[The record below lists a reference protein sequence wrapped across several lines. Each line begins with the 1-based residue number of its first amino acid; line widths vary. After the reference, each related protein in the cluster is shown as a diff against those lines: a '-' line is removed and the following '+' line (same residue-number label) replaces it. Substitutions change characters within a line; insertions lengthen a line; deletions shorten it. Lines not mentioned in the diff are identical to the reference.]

1 MELPL
6 YVRIE
11 PSATSNQYVS
21 TYRKLTLS
29 KLYLVADAAVT
40 KHASNYINIAIYN
53 GAVKIAE
60 RKFDASGSDIAEGT
74 AESLTLS
81 GGKSLDFEDLGE
93 VKIEFTK
100 GGSGVFTGSLLCV
113 FEPARAV

>member
-6 YVRIE
+6 YVRIS

-29 KLYLVADAAVT
+29 KLYLVSDAAIS
-40 KHASNYINIAIYN
+40 KDASNHINMAVYN
-53 GAVKIAE
+53 GSVKIAE
-60 RKFDASGSDIAEGT
+60 RKFDNSGSDIAEGT
-74 AESLTLS
+74 AEALTLS

-100 GGSGVFTGSLLCV
+100 SGSGVLNGSLLFV
-113 FEPARAV
+113 FEPRRET

>member
-6 YVRIE
+6 YVRIS

-29 KLYLVADAAVT
+29 KLYLVSDAAIT
-40 KHASNYINIAIYN
+40 KDASNHINMAIYN

-60 RKFDASGSDIAEGT
+60 RKFDNSGSDIAEGT
-74 AESLTLS
+74 AEALALS
-81 GGKSLDFEDLGE
+81 GGSALDFDDLGE
-93 VKIEFTK
+93 LKIQFTK
-100 GGSGVFTGSLLCV
+100 SGSGALVGSLLCV
-113 FEPARAV
+113 FEPRREV